1 MQTYLKLMRSGNC
14 LMAAI
19 AALVGVFIA
28 YNIVSA
34 NISLNP
40 YQVTLSTFPI
50 LDSLKVFLVVFLIT
64 GAGNAINDYF
74 DIDIDRINKP
84 DRPIPSGKISLRTAL
99 YFSLALFAAGSII
112 AASINMICGAI
123 AVVNSLL
130 LIYYASTL
138 KRTAL
143 LGNIAVGYLT
153 GSTFLFGGAVF
164 FEYGGI
170 KDVFVL
176 FVLATM
182 ATIAREIVKDI
193 EDIEGDREDGAQ
205 TLPIII
211 GPKKAAYIASL
222 IGLVAVLASPL
233 PYIQSLMTVRYLILV
248 AIADILFAVAVYE
261 ILGKNDPARSSK
273 MFKMAMAFA
282 LISFIAGA

>member
-1 MQTYLKLMRSGNC
+1 MQTYLKLIRSGNC

-19 AALVGVFIA
+19 AAVVGVFIA
-28 YNIVSA
+28 YNIVVA
-34 NISLNP
+34 NNTFLI
-40 YQVTLSTFPI
+40 QFPI
-50 LDSLKVFLVVFLIT
+50 FDATKVFLVVFMIT

-74 DIDIDRINKP
+74 DVGIDRINKP
-84 DRPIPSGKISLRTAL
+84 ERPIPSGKIGLRTAL
-99 YFSLALFAAGSII
+99 YFSLALFATGTIL
-112 AASINMICGAI
+112 AASINLICGAI
-123 AVVNSLL
+123 ALINSIL

-164 FEYGGI
+164 FENGGI
-170 KDVFVL
+170 NGVFVL
-176 FVLATM
+176 FLLATL

-193 EDIEGDREDGAQ
+193 EDIEGDREDGAR
-205 TLPIII
+205 TLPILI
-211 GPKKAAYIASL
+211 GAKKAAYLASL
-222 IGLVAVLASPL
+222 IGFAAVLASPL
-233 PYIQSLMTVRYLILV
+233 PYLQSLMSIRYLFIV
-248 AIADILFAVAVYE
+248 ALADILFVVAVYQ
-261 ILGKNDPARSSK
+261 ILGKNDPAKSSK